1 MTTWTAP
8 PPLALRAA
16 VGVWLALAVFG
27 LFNVV
32 FLWLNQDK
40 VREAL
45 RPDVTVSDVLV
56 PLTVAAV
63 LFAAAYGLFT
73 WLLLRRGK
81 RRARIGLS
89 ATAFLHLIWVVLPG
103 VSLANLIT
111 VVLLGVGLVLTWRRS
126 AAHWLREQQ

>member
-1 MTTWTAP
+1 VTTETTP
-8 PPLALRAA
+8 PPLVLRAA

-32 FLWLNQDK
+32 FLWVNQDK

-45 RPDVTVSDVLV
+45 RPGVAVQDVLV

-63 LFAAAYGLFT
+63 FFAILYGLFA
-73 WLLLRRGK
+73 WLLRRGK
-81 RRARIGLS
+81 RRARIGLT

-111 VVLLGVGLVLTWRRS
+111 VVLLGLGLVSTWRP
-126 AAHWLREQQ
+126 AASHWLREQQ

>member
-1 MTTWTAP
+1 V
-8 PPLALRAA
+8 LRAA

-32 FLWLNQDK
+32 FLWSNQDK

-45 RPDVTVSDVLV
+45 RPGLAVSDVLV
-56 PLTVAAV
+56 PLTVAAAF
-63 LFAAAYGLFT
+63 FAAAYGLFS
-73 WLLLRRGK
+73 WLLRRGR
-81 RRARIGLS
+81 RRARIGLT

-111 VVLLGVGLVLTWRRS
+111 VVLLGLGLVSTWRP
-126 AAHWLREQQ
+126 AASHWLREQQ

>member
-1 MTTWTAP
+1 MMTETTP

-27 LFNVV
+27 LFNVA

-45 RPDVTVSDVLV
+45 RPAVTVSDVLV

-63 LFAAAYGLFT
+63 FFAVAYGLFT
-73 WLLLRRGK
+73 WLLRRGK
-81 RRARIGLS
+81 RRARIGLA

-111 VVLLGVGLVLTWRRS
+111 VVLLGVGLWATWRP
-126 AAHWLREQQ
+126 AASHWLRERQ

>member
-1 MTTWTAP
+1 MTFDTTP

-40 VREAL
+40 VSQAL
-45 RPDVTVSDVLV
+45 RPGVAAADVLV

-63 LFAAAYGLFT
+63 FFAAAYGLFT
-73 WLLLRRGK
+73 WLLRRGR
-81 RRARIGLS
+81 RRARIGL
-89 ATAFLHLIWVVLPG
+89 AVTAFLHLVWVVLPG

-111 VVLLGVGLVLTWRRS
+111 VVLLGVGLVLTWRP
-126 AAHWLREQQ
+126 AASHWLKEQQ

>member
-1 MTTWTAP
+1 MTTETAP
-8 PPLALRAA
+8 PPFALRAA

-45 RPDVTVSDVLV
+45 QSNFTVSDVLV

-63 LFAAAYGLFT
+63 FFAASYGLFT
-73 WLLLRRGK
+73 WLLRRGK
-81 RRARIGLS
+81 RRARIGLTV
-89 ATAFLHLIWVVLPG
+89 TALLHLIWVVLPG

-111 VVLLGVGLVLTWRRS
+111 VVLLGLGLVLTWRP
-126 AAHWLREQQ
+126 AASHWLREQQ